1 MFIILLSLPSEI
13 RLLSCFD
20 VEVPPSC
27 MEKWKTKYKEYRTD
41 MTNALKDISKSKEE
55 AAKVIRKYKEV

>member
-1 MFIILLSLPSEI
+1 MFFLLLPWPSEI
-13 RLLSCFD
+13 RLLPCFD

-27 MEKWKTKYKEYRTD
+27 MEKWNRKYKEYR
-41 MTNALKDISKSKEE
+41 MEMHIALEDINSKEE